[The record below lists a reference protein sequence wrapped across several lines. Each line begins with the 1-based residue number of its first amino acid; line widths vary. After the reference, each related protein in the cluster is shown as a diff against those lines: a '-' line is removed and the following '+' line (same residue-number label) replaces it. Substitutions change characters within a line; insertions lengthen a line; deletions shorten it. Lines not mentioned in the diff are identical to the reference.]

1 MEAESKASAR
11 CHSLEE
17 QILQLK
23 AKLKDVKTMVKTV
36 ESKGAAPAPNQ
47 SLQKERDQLFVS
59 RVGSIGKD
67 DLNPSLVSGP
77 SSMSRLRN
85 APENQD
91 PTHLLP

>member
-1 MEAESKASAR
+1 MSSLPDDLVFGIQYKADAAKYMEAESKASAR

-36 ESKGAAPAPNQ
+36 ESKGAAPVPNQ

-59 RVGSIGKD
+59 RILAALDGRV
-67 DLNPSLVSGP
+67 
-77 SSMSRLRN
+77 
-85 APENQD
+85 
-91 PTHLLP
+91 